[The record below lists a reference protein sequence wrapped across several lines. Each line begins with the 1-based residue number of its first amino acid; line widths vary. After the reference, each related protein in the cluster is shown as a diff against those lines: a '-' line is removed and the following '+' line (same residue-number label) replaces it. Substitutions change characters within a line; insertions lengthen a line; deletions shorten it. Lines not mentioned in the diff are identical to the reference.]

1 MKKQQS
7 GFTMIELIM
16 VIVILGILAAFA
28 LPRFADLGGDARRS
42 TIQGVEG
49 SMKSAAA
56 IARSAFLTAGTS
68 PASVSMEGTNNV
80 AIVNGYPSAAG
91 IVVAANITG
100 EATAN
105 AAGDFIVN
113 TTAAAGSTAGSTTV
127 QAKGAATPAQCQVVY
142 TEAAA
147 GGTPTIVSTVTGC

>member
-42 TIQGVEG
+42 TIQAVEG
-49 SMKSAAA
+49 SMKSASA
-56 IARSAFLTAGTS
+56 IAHAAFLTAGNS
-68 PASVSMEGTNNV
+68 PASVNMEGETINL
-80 AIVNGYPSAAG
+80 VNGYPDVGSIAAAAG
-91 IVVAANITG
+91 ITG
-100 EATAN
+100 GAT
-105 AAGDFIVN
+105 GDFIITST
-113 TTAAAGSTAGSTTV
+113 TTATTV
-127 QAKGAATPAQCQVVY
+127 QAKGAGDVTKCQVVY

-147 GGTPTIVSTVTGC
+147 GAAPDIAATLTGC